1 MSTTIAVV
9 LSVVGC
15 AFELTGVVGILRLP
29 DFYLRVQCATL
40 IGTLGL
46 VPLLVALVVAEGPIT
61 PYGGRALIVGF
72 LALLLG
78 PAAGHALARS
88 GHRVG
93 IPVHHGAAD
102 AELATGTI
110 DEE

>member
-1 MSTTIAVV
+1 MC
-9 LSVVGC
+9 VVGC
-15 AFELTGVVGILRLP
+15 AFEITGVVGVLRMP
-29 DFYLRVQCATL
+29 DFYLRVQCCTL
-40 IGTLGL
+40 VGTLGL
-46 VPLLVALVVAEGPIT
+46 VPFLVALVVAEGPVT

-88 GHRVG
+88 AHRIG
-93 IPVHHGAAD
+93 IPVHPGAAAHDELD
-102 AELATGTI
+102 ASTP